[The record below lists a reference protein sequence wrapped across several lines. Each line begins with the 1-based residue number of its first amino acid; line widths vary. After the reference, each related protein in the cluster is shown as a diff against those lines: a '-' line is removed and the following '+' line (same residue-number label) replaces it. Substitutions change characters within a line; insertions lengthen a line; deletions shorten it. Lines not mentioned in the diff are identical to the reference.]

1 MDEIPELKAR
11 SPILLGI
18 TTCVI
23 LLTGLIG
30 WAASAAIISA
40 VVAMGEVD
48 VAPYRHPVQHPDG
61 GVVAQLLVHEGQ
73 TVTAGELLAALDNAA
88 PRTELDFIEAQ
99 IIEAEARLMRLR
111 AERDGLD
118 FPVLPVSAMEDRVRM
133 RALRAQLRLYDARRE
148 TYERQE
154 AQLLQRR
161 RQAEAELEG
170 LIGQRQELEAEAQI
184 LHEELDNQQ
193 TLRDRGL
200 TPSTRVS
207 ELARANARL
216 AGSRAAL
223 AARDGELRG
232 QITEI
237 AMQVSSLGAVRRE
250 EAELQFAETGRQLI
264 ELNARRAALLTHLAA
279 LEIRAP
285 AAGVVHDLTLA
296 AAGTVLRP
304 AEVVMQIL
312 SAPPKPVLTL
322 RVSPD
327 EIDYIHLGQ
336 LAMLRFPGLTARELP
351 DLPGRVTAISAATF
365 VDERTGVRHFRVE
378 IVPTAETLSAVGEDG
393 LVPGMSVQAFIATGV
408 RTPLAYLID
417 PVRDHFARALREP

>member
-1 MDEIPELKAR
+1 MDEIPELKAG
-11 SPILLGI
+11 SPIALGF
-18 TTCVI
+18 TACVI
-23 LLTGLIG
+23 LLTGLVG

-48 VAPYRHPVQHPDG
+48 VAPYRHPVQHPVG

-73 TVTAGELLAALDNAA
+73 EVAAGELLIALDNAA
-88 PRTELDFIEAQ
+88 QRTEFDFVEAQ
-99 IIEAEARLMRLR
+99 ILEAEARLMRLR

-118 FPVLPVSAMEDRVRM
+118 FPVVPVSAMADGVRM

-148 TYERQE
+148 TFERQE

-161 RQAEAELEG
+161 RQAEAELQG
-170 LIGQRQELEAEAQI
+170 LIVQRQELEAESDI
-184 LHEELDNQQ
+184 LHQELDSQQ

-200 TPSTRVS
+200 TPATRVS

-223 AARDGELRG
+223 GARDGELRG

-237 AMQVSSLGAVRRE
+237 ALQISALGAARRE
-250 EAELQFAETGRQLI
+250 DAELQFAETGRQLI
-264 ELNARRAALLTHLAA
+264 ELNARRAVLSSQLAA

-285 AAGVVHDLTLA
+285 TAGVVHNLTLA
-296 AAGTVLRP
+296 AAGSVLRP
-304 AEVVMQIL
+304 AEEVMQIL
-312 SAPPKPVLTL
+312 AAPPKPALTL

-327 EIDYIHLGQ
+327 EIDYIHVGQ
-336 LAMLRFPGLTARELP
+336 LAMLRFPGLTARALP

-365 VDERTGVRHFRVE
+365 ADERTGTRHFRVE
-378 IVPTAETLSAVGEDG
+378 IMPTAETLSALGEDA